1 MNHVGGSDSKESA
14 CSAGDLS
21 SVQGQKDPWRREWQP
36 TPVFL
41 PGESHGQRSL
51 GTVHGVTKD
60 RTQPSDQHFHF
71 QQQHTVCM
79 LVAHRKKFNFMER
92 KRPFLYKMTDC
103 SQKSEADNR
112 SVVGTPLG
120 YKSRQLPPLIS
131 LPREREVTYLIN
143 EFTKKK
149 EKKK

>member
-1 MNHVGGSDSKESA
+1 
-14 CSAGDLS
+14 
-21 SVQGQKDPWRREWQP
+21 
-36 TPVFL
+36 
-41 PGESHGQRSL
+41 
-51 GTVHGVTKD
+51 
-60 RTQPSDQHFHF
+60 
-71 QQQHTVCM
+71 M